1 MKKVYYE
8 DLDEGS
14 VHWGAECIVDK
25 DEMLEY
31 NRKNDPWPFHVDE
44 EAAAQSSFGGLIASG
59 GYTITLMCRSSHT
72 IYNRPEAPWAFLG
85 GFEWHV
91 RFHLPVRPGD
101 RLRIKITILSKKPS
115 SKPGRGVHRAANRRN
130 QDRNSTGWSS
140 AGRDLLRPGKRRLAD
155 SGLCPGGASV
165 ADSARAPHR

>member
-1 MKKVYYE
+1 VKKVYFE
-8 DLDEGS
+8 DLAEGS
-14 VHWGAECIVDK
+14 VHWGRECIVDK

-44 EAAAQSSFGGLIASG
+44 EAATQSPFGGLIASG
-59 GYTITLMCRSSHT
+59 GYTITLLYRSTHT

-101 RLRIKITILSKKPS
+101 RLRSKITILSKRPS
-115 SKPGRGVHRAANRRN
+115 SKPGRGVVKWKTEMLN
-130 QDRNSTGWSS
+130 QKDQVVFALEECTV
-140 AGRDLLRPGKRRLAD
+140 LLAKRPERTK
-155 SGLCPGGASV
+155 
-165 ADSARAPHR
+165 

>member
-44 EAAAQSSFGGLIASG
+44 KAAAQSPFGGLIASG
-59 GYTITLMCRSSHT
+59 AYTITLMCRSSHT

-91 RFHLPVRPGD
+91 RFHSPVRPGD
-101 RLRIKITILSKKPS
+101 RLRIRITILSKRTS
-115 SKPGRGVHRAANRRN
+115 SKPQRGVVTLKVEMIN
-130 QDRNSTGWSS
+130 QNDQVVIALEKCTVLM
-140 AGRDLLRPGKRRLAD
+140 ATRPERT
-155 SGLCPGGASV
+155 
-165 ADSARAPHR
+165 

>member
-14 VHWGAECIVDK
+14 VHWGGECIVDK

-44 EAAAQSSFGGLIASG
+44 EAAAQSSFGGLIASS
-59 GYTITLMCRSSHT
+59 GYTITLMCRSTHT

-101 RLRIKITILSKKPS
+101 RLRIRITILSKRPS
-115 SKPGRGVHRAANRRN
+115 SKPGRGVVTWKAEMLN
-130 QDRNSTGWSS
+130 QNDQVVFALEKCTVLM
-140 AGRDLLRPGKRRLAD
+140 ATRPERTK
-155 SGLCPGGASV
+155 
-165 ADSARAPHR
+165 

>member
-8 DLDEGS
+8 ELEEGS
-14 VHWGAECIVDK
+14 VHLGGECIVDK

-59 GYTITLMCRSSHT
+59 CYTTTLMCRLTHT

-85 GFEWHV
+85 GFDWHV
-91 RFHLPVRPGD
+91 
-101 RLRIKITILSKKPS
+101 RLRIKITILSKRPS
-115 SKPGRGVHRAANRRN
+115 SKPGRGVVTLKIETLN
-130 QDRNSTGWSS
+130 QNDQVVCAVENTV
-140 AGRDLLRPGKRRLAD
+140 LLATQPERTK
-155 SGLCPGGASV
+155 
-165 ADSARAPHR
+165 